1 MGIISG
7 IQAMIAV
14 QKLKNGETARLS
26 IAQITNLIINLPD
39 AQRKLTKQQF
49 DDVCSLYFELNKCRT
64 KHQVDLYGYYDI
76 AVDIIKRF
84 DNIAPYE
91 KYSGGNEL
99 EFSFLMD
106 RIRNENKE
114 S

>member
-14 QKLKNGETARLS
+14 QKLKKGKTARLS
-26 IAQITNLIINLPD
+26 VSQITNLIINLPD
-39 AQRKLTKQQF
+39 AQRELTKQQF
-49 DDVCSLYFELNKCRT
+49 NEVCSLYFELNKCRT
-64 KHQVDLYGYYDI
+64 KHQVDLYSYYDI

-91 KYSGGNEL
+91 KYSGGNET
-99 EFSFLMD
+99 EFSLFMD
-106 RIRNENKE
+106 IIRDENSE